1 MDVVPPPSRGRRALQ
16 GSSYVKR
23 GLVIGLSG
31 RDAELV
37 LPEAAVDL
45 VGDPSLESANRLQLG
60 VAGRSSTQ
68 EVVAS
73 RTGIPHLR
81 EGDPVQGGV
90 DLAVATSVEPI
101 ALVARP
107 DWDRCG
113 AVVHREGGA
122 GAEATNAGRLA
133 DELGGGDH
141 AATLQGQQSRCQGGR
156 SDLDLGVQL
165 LDLGSEAP
173 AASDELAR
181 QPRQHVRQW
190 SELDIQRQQHVSS
203 AEAPWRRLVAGVE
216 FVEVPP
222 EPVLVAGPFGD
233 QGVAMI
239 EEQ

>member
-31 RDAELV
+31 PDAELV

-107 DWDRCG
+107 GWDRCG

-141 AATLQGQQSRCQGGR
+141 AATCKASRVGARAVARTLISASNSLIWAVRLRQRATR
-156 SDLDLGVQL
+156 SH
-165 LDLGSEAP
+165 
-173 AASDELAR
+173 ASRATTSDSGAS
-181 QPRQHVRQW
+181 W
-190 SELDIQRQQHVSS
+190 VSS
-203 AEAPWRRLVAGVE
+203 ASST
-216 FVEVPP
+216 
-222 EPVLVAGPFGD
+222 
-233 QGVAMI
+233 
-239 EEQ
+239 